1 MVSTPKQQVGTTRAP
16 TVPQY
21 VNELVKVILRSPLHG
36 LLSKHRM
43 LLTFTGRKSGK
54 HYTIPLSYVQEGE
67 TIFCITGH
75 SSWWRNLRGGVPVIV
90 MLKGRAH
97 DGMAQAV
104 IEDPAVIVQGLQKL
118 LQAIPS
124 DAKYHAV
131 KLDLKGQPNAE
142 DMAQAVSGSILIR
155 IRLTSCERNER

>member
-1 MVSTPKQQVGTTRAP
+1 LVSTSKQQVDTPRAP

-54 HYTIPLSYVQEGE
+54 RYTVPLSYVQEGE

-75 SSWWRNLRGGVPVIV
+75 ASWWRNLRGDVPVSV
-90 MLKGRAH
+90 MLQGQAH
-97 DGMAQAV
+97 TGMAQA
-104 IEDPAVIVQGLQKL
+104 IFDESAVIMQGLQKL
-118 LQAIPS
+118 LHAIPS

-131 KLDLKGQPNAE
+131 KLDCNGHPDAE
-142 DMAQAVSGSILIR
+142 DMAQAASSSILIH
-155 IRLTSCERNER
+155 IQLTSCERNER

>member
-1 MVSTPKQQVGTTRAP
+1 MVSTPKQKVDTLRAP

-21 VNELVKVILRSPLHG
+21 VNELVKVMLRSPLHG

-54 HYTIPLSYVQEGE
+54 RYTIPLSYVQEGE

-75 SSWWRNLRGGVPVIV
+75 SSWWRNLRGGVQVSV
-90 MLKGRAH
+90 MLKGQAH
-97 DGMAQAV
+97 DGMAQAIV
-104 IEDPAVIVQGLQKL
+104 DDPAVIMQGLQKL
-118 LQAIPS
+118 LQAIPG

-131 KLDLKGQPNAE
+131 KLDLKGQPDTE
-142 DMAQAVSGSILIR
+142 DMAQAASSSILIR
-155 IRLTSCERNER
+155 IQLTFSQGK